1 VLAAK
6 DAVRLL
12 ATRPN
17 CGKPVKAYKRNC
29 EYYENRFKNSAINGS
44 MEKTCCKCKHVQ
56 SVSEFGKLAKSPDGL
71 RYDCRSCRK
80 DYRECNKDKINQ
92 KLKAYYQ
99 EHKDVLLVQ
108 NREYRLANKDVI
120 NIQRKEYRNRPDVKE
135 HIKQKQREYL
145 PKRKA
150 DMKNKYSNDINYR
163 LRVTIR
169 SKLWEALKKGKQHS
183 SLSYL
188 GCDLEFFK
196 QWIEFRFDENMTWE
210 NWGSYWHI
218 DHILP
223 INAFKDNHD
232 TNKFCFHWTNLQ
244 PLTAFENQSK
254 GDKLQLHY
262 YFNNIVNIVRF
273 NNKYRQFLGYQAV
286 NESLQWLRMEL
297 RYGKNPPH
305 EDVQTSE
312 IGNPQPSSYVRYD
325 KDMEKV
331 QRLNGGGSECTNHAQ

>member
-1 VLAAK
+1 
-6 DAVRLL
+6 
-12 ATRPN
+12 
-17 CGKPVKAYKRNC
+17 
-29 EYYENRFKNSAINGS
+29 

-80 DYRECNKDKINQ
+80 DYRERNKDKINQ